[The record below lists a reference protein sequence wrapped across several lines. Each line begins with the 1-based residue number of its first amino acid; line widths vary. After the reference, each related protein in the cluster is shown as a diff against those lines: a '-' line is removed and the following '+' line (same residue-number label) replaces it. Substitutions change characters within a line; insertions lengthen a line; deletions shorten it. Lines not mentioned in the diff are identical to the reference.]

1 MASGRGFCRGWPI
14 AVSAIDSVVYVSR
27 AYTDNSGTLW
37 AASGCHAQSLQQLTF
52 AMRSLCH

>member
-27 AYTDNSGTLW
+27 AYTDNSGTLC
-37 AASGCHAQSLQQLTF
+37 APYGCHTVSLQQLTF
-52 AMRSLCH
+52 AMPSLCH